1 MANRQNT
8 LLLKR
13 SNVIGKI
20 PPISGLTV
28 GELGLNTADAILYT
42 LFTSGTTGGTE
53 VKEIGW
59 NRIHRTGDT
68 VTGNFNF
75 YGDIKISGS
84 STPSGYALVVTGD
97 SSFNGDV
104 LVSGD
109 LTYNG
114 NLIVTGSTTI
124 QRALTDVEVLRQTTQ
139 PVSGYT
145 STQILMRNSVTGDV
159 EITDS
164 TSPAIYNYGMTYVM
178 TTFNYLT

>member
-84 STPSGYALVVTGD
+84 STPSGYALAVTGD

-104 LVSGD
+104 LVTGD

-114 NLIVTGSTTI
+114 NLVVTGSTTI
-124 QRALTDVEVLRQTTQ
+124 QSGLTVVEVLRLTTQ

>member
-13 SNVIGKI
+13 SNVIGKT
-20 PPISGLTV
+20 PPLSGLTI
-28 GELGLNTADAILYT
+28 GELALNTADAKLYS
-42 LFTSGTTGGTE
+42 LYSSGTTGATE
-53 VKEIGW
+53 VRQIGW
-59 NRIHRTGDT
+59 DRINRTGDT

-84 STPSGYALVVTGD
+84 STPSGYSLAVTGD

-109 LTYNG
+109 LT
-114 NLIVTGSTTI
+114 VTGSTTI
-124 QRALTDVEVLRQTTQ
+124 QSGLTVVEVLRLTTQ